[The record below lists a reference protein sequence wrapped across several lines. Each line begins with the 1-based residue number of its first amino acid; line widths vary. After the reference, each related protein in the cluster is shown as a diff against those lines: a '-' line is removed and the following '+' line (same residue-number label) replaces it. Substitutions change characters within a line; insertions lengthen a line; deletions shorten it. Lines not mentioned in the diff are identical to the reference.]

1 MSKSAI
7 VRLSAGIFLL
17 GGVWLAFTQNPNQPA
32 RLDSIKVKDDLYVI
46 HNDFV
51 PGNTTALITDA
62 GVLLVDDKFEVDH
75 SNIMAEVKKITSQP
89 VKYVVNT
96 HHHADHS
103 GGNRAMQKMDVEVVS
118 SEQAREN
125 RWMQSSPAFPRS
137 PLSMMRSSISVAR
150 PWSCISSAA
159 HIPTATWWSIFPRT
173 ARWRQVICS
182 LSVVMSPN

>member
-32 RLDSIKVKDDLYVI
+32 KLDSIKVKDDLYVI

-75 SNIMAEVKKITSQP
+75 SNII
-89 VKYVVNT
+89 
-96 HHHADHS
+96 
-103 GGNRAMQKMDVEVVS
+103 R
-118 SEQAREN
+118 R
-125 RWMQSSPAFPRS
+125 
-137 PLSMMRSSISVAR
+137 
-150 PWSCISSAA
+150 
-159 HIPTATWWSIFPRT
+159 
-173 ARWRQVICS
+173 
-182 LSVVMSPN
+182 